1 MQDNKEDDVIDTEV
15 ETTKSELLTEKSIP
29 LEKLGEVVEKIEQA
43 KQITAI
49 KQIEA
54 TDKDNQ
60 RQYEYASKKD
70 VMEHSKWNKSFNI
83 GAGIST
89 ALGILAITLI
99 FTGDKDL
106 GIGLLATVISGV
118 FGFIA
123 GSGSCKK

>member
-1 MQDNKEDDVIDTEV
+1 MQDNKEDNVIDTEV

-89 ALGILAITLI
+89 ALGIVAITLI